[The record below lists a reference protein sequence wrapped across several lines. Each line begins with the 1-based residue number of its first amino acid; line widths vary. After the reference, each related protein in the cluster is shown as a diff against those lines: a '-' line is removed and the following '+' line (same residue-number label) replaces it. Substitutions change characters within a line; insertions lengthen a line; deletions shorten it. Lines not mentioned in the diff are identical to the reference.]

1 MIPLQEGRVC
11 RVPLAADSQRKLRDV
26 LLKSAARLAVVN
38 PGILD
43 CLKVDLIFL
52 GVSILGVH

>member
-1 MIPLQEGRVC
+1 MC

-52 GVSILGVH
+52 EVSNFRCTLVSNM